1 MGTAAAGA
9 VALGAVAGAT
19 TLLPK
24 VGATGPTS
32 ETLKDGTVKRAPK
45 AFTAAIRK
53 SLPTVIPSSWD
64 YTADV
69 VVVGMGF
76 AGEAAAIT
84 ASDLGA
90 KVILL
95 EKGDQNHAGGNSRV
109 CGQGVWV
116 PGTDVSGNANEST
129 LFDELVYN
137 EAMEDGQGFPTD
149 DTLLQTYVTNCANN
163 KTWLEG
169 LGAKVVLYG
178 SPSNPFPQAF
188 YPQLMGASSEMLPYG
203 GSWTVVGSHP
213 YGNNWFFLQQQIQNR
228 PINVM
233 YSTPACGLVQDPD
246 TGEII
251 GVRAS
256 PIGGSTINIA
266 ANKAVILTCGGY
278 EYNDQMHRDYI
289 DIPGVTHVGSPL
301 NTGDGIHMAQSVG
314 ADLWHMNVFAAP
326 TGYAM
331 KTPQYD
337 AGVMISTPSKGGWI
351 YLGADSLRYSNELQ
365 APGPNT
371 YSSPGN
377 ANEPAGTYLTAGQY
391 LSHGVYTKGP
401 FPVPIHMIFDS
412 VGFGSGALF
421 SAMGGTMGFA
431 GPIEG
436 YNPDPTNKTELG
448 LGWIYTSPT
457 LSGLAAMIGKDTSVM
472 PNEVANWNKMV
483 TAGTDTEYGR
493 TTSLTAISTPPYY
506 AIQLSPMILN
516 TQGGPRRNSKGE
528 VLDTHGEP
536 IPRLYEAGEIGEVIS
551 KLYQCMRN
559 VSMCYAMGRIAA
571 TNAVAL
577 TSLE

>member
-9 VALGAVAGAT
+9 AVLGAAAGAT

-24 VGATGPTS
+24 VGAASPSS
-32 ETLKDGTVKRAPK
+32 EALKAGAVKGAPRAL
-45 AFTAAIRK
+45 TAVASRM
-53 SLPTVIPSSWD
+53 LPTVIPSSWD

-76 AGEAAAIT
+76 AGQAAAIT

-90 KVILL
+90 NVILL
-95 EKGDQNHAGGNSRV
+95 EKGNQNTAGGNSRV

-116 PGTDVSGNANEST
+116 PGTDVYGNANEST
-129 LFDELVYN
+129 LFNEQVYFQ
-137 EAMEDGQGFPTD
+137 AMEDGQGFPTD
-149 DTLLQTYVTNCANN
+149 DALIQAYVTNCAQN
-163 KTWLEG
+163 KTWLQG

-178 SPSNPFPQAF
+178 TTSNPFPQAF
-188 YPQLMGASSEMLPYG
+188 YPQLPGASSEMLPYG
-203 GSWTVVGSHP
+203 GSWTVQGTKP
-213 YGNNWFFLQQQIQNR
+213 YGNNWFFLLQQIQNR

-233 YSTPACGLVQDPD
+233 YSTPAIGLIQDPN
-246 TGEII
+246 TGEIK
-251 GVRAS
+251 GVRAN
-256 PIGGSTINIA
+256 PAGGSTINIA
-266 ANKAVILTCGGY
+266 ANKGVILTCGGY

-301 NTGDGIHMAQSVG
+301 NTGDGVHMAQAVG

-331 KTPQYD
+331 QTSEYA
-337 AGVMISTPSKGGWI
+337 AGVMIGAPSKGGWI
-351 YLGADSLRYSNELQ
+351 YVGADSMRYSNELM

-377 ANEPAGTYLTAGQY
+377 ALEPAGTYLTAGQY

-421 SAMGGTMGFA
+421 SSMGGTMGFA

-436 YNPDPTNKTELG
+436 YNPDPSNKTELG

-457 LSGLAAMIGKDTSVM
+457 LSGLATMIGKDPVVM

-483 TAGTDTEYGR
+483 SAGTDTEYGR
-493 TTSLTAISTPPYY
+493 PGPLTAISTPPYY

-516 TQGGPRRNSKGE
+516 TQGGPRRNANGE
-528 VLDTHGEP
+528 VLDTNGNP
-536 IPRLYEAGEIGEVIS
+536 IPRLYEAGELGEVIS

-559 VSMCYAMGRIAA
+559 VSMCYAMGRITA

-577 TSLE
+577 PSWQ